1 MTDDKQI
8 HEALREYEG
17 KFLNLFRE
25 NPLCLTL
32 SNANDHRYIDVNQTF
47 EQITGW
53 TRDEVVGRTP
63 FDIGLYLNP
72 SERSEIVKQLLS
84 GATIR
89 NRKFPA
95 RMKNG
100 ELRTG
105 FGSAV
110 LIEINGETCVLVL
123 IADVTDLKRGDE
135 AEQVAEQLSRA
146 CRRLIQAH
154 EEEHTS
160 IVRELH
166 KYIDCLAL
174 ISIGLDRLAQNLS
187 QSRPEVNLEI
197 DRARQ
202 QVENL
207 FGDIQTL
214 SHRLRSPQ
222 LEYLG
227 LAPAIFSFCRE
238 LSDQKKIRIDYA
250 SEGVPQELPKEISH
264 ALFYVSQEA
273 LQYAVAYSGSQ
284 HVQVVLKGGAN
295 QLDLS
300 VRDWGIGFAPE
311 EPLKGLGP
319 GLTIMKER
327 LKLVDGELSIES
339 QPQRGTTIR
348 ARVPF
353 YPKMNS
359 AGKLINDKSR

>member
-1 MTDDKQI
+1 MTGNKQI
-8 HEALREYEG
+8 HEALRECEG
-17 KFLNLFRE
+17 KFLELFRE
-25 NPLCLTL
+25 NPLTLTL
-32 SNANDHRYIDVNQTF
+32 SYAKDHRYIDVNHSF
-47 EQITGW
+47 EQVTGW

-63 FDIGLYLNP
+63 FDIGLYVNP

-89 NRKFPA
+89 NREFPA

-135 AEQVAEQLSRA
+135 AEQVAEQLSSTL
-146 CRRLIQAH
+146 RRLIQEH

-174 ISIGLDRLAQNLS
+174 ISIGLDGLPQNLWRP
-187 QSRPEVNLEI
+187 RPEVNLEI

-207 FGDIQTL
+207 FVDIQTL

-227 LAPAIFSFCRE
+227 LAAAIASFCRE
-238 LSDQKKIRIDYA
+238 LSDQKKVQIDFA
-250 SEGVPQELPKEISH
+250 SEGVPQELPQEISH

-295 QLDLS
+295 QLDLF
-300 VRDWGIGFAPE
+300 VRDRGIGFAPE
-311 EPLKGLGP
+311 EALKGLGP
-319 GLTIMKER
+319 DLTIMKER
-327 LKLVDGELSIES
+327 LKIVAGELSIDSES
-339 QPQRGTTIR
+339 ERGTTIH
-348 ARVPF
+348 ARVP
-353 YPKMNS
+353 
-359 AGKLINDKSR
+359 LDKQASTATTS